1 MIFFTR
7 TTPLYYFHWQ
17 VIVIAKK
24 NPLKVYRKLAHIAL
38 TLLIII
44 VTCIDLRYKHLPQGK
59 PLQSDALRNELKEI
73 TKKLQKRASELTCM
87 GSTQANENFN
97 NIVASKAPKNRY
109 DT

>member
-1 MIFFTR
+1 M
-7 TTPLYYFHWQ
+7 L
-17 VIVIAKK
+17 K
-24 NPLKVYRKLAHIAL
+24 NSIKVYRKLAHIAL
-38 TLLIII
+38 TTDYH
-44 VTCIDLRYKHLPQGK
+44 TCIDLRYKHLPQDK

>member
-7 TTPLYYFHWQ
+7 TTPLYYFHRQ
-17 VIVIAKK
+17 LIVIAKK
-24 NPLKVYRKLAHIAL
+24 NPLKVYRKLAYIAL
-38 TLLIII
+38 TTDNH
-44 VTCIDLRYKHLPQGK
+44 TCIDLRYKHLPQGK

-73 TKKLQKRASELTCM
+73 TRTVQKRASEFTCM